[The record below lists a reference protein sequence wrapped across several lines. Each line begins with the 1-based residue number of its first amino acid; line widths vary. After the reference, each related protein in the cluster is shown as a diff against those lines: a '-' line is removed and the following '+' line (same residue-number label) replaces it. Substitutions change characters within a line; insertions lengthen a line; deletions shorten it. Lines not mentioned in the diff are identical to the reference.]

1 VCHVVVVDSV
11 DIRRAGEEIDNKKS
25 AFQCTAI
32 HVFVRYS
39 QAQLELGLTLLRAEL
54 ESLWR
59 NAGVDAVLNY
69 RKPFSIRRKARQNP
83 PTYMRAVDAIAVA
96 VGAVAASAISPGCRN
111 LTGFWCCE
119 LTNLTQSTDGVSIA
133 TRADYGDGI
142 GTLSGLE
149 LRVHFSN
156 AASVI
161 NGSVSPDCSSID
173 WTDGAVWTRTAP
185 PWQPAVAP
193 PAWLH
198 SLSSILEINPLAYT
212 SPAGNGTGDGS
223 GTWASLLQKLDHLK
237 ATGVGGVWIAYY
249 NLATAHF
256 YGIRSVYAATDPTTL
271 DEALGS
277 VDDFDAFVAA
287 CHEAGI
293 RVFLDVIGHGLV
305 NTSLWIQREPDWFA
319 GGSWG
324 MTDFNY
330 SSPGFLAWWATTWT
344 TYVLARGADGF
355 RIDIADPS
363 WWVTGVWDDIAS
375 AARAGGREIAVWGE
389 GSRYHFS
396 QHDFIAPLQNVTA
409 SVMSAR
415 ADGHCFNSLQFSCH
429 DHGWQSA
436 PGNYFFL
443 RGSRAHFAY
452 GSLSPFIPLWLG
464 GDEYNEDPVVDLPH
478 LQKDLFGKSGLPG
491 GWMYGS
497 VRDWSQLDDPNGRQ
511 AQMLR
516 DTTAILAIQKA
527 HANVLHRNACAT
539 DMISIVDRVS
549 VSHSPLPLDP
559 YARFIKGVEA
569 VLVVA
574 STGNISQHI
583 VVDVPLER
591 FGFAGVAFFNV
602 SILFGGDGGSQR
614 LPAIELS
621 SLGLQLYADKTPG
634 GGATVVAISPTA

>member
-1 VCHVVVVDSV
+1 L
-11 DIRRAGEEIDNKKS
+11 
-25 AFQCTAI
+25 I
-32 HVFVRYS
+32 HH
-39 QAQLELGLTLLRAEL
+39 
-54 ESLWR
+54 
-59 NAGVDAVLNY
+59 
-69 RKPFSIRRKARQNP
+69 K
-83 PTYMRAVDAIAVA
+83 MRAHFLIGVGVA
-96 VGAVAASAISPGCRN
+96 CGAASGVGLIAPIAPGCRN

-119 LTNLTQSTDGVSIA
+119 PTNLTQSADGLHITTS
-133 TRADYGDGI
+133 ADYGDGV

-149 LRVHFSN
+149 LSVLFSN
-156 AASVI
+156 APSVMI

-173 WTDGAVWTRTAP
+173 WTDGAIWTRAAP

-193 PAWLH
+193 PAWLT

-223 GTWASLLQKLDHLK
+223 GTWASLLPKVAHLQ

-271 DEALGS
+271 DNSLGS
-277 VDDFDAFVAA
+277 VDDFDAFVTE
-287 CHEAGI
+287 CHNAGI

-305 NTSLWIQREPDWFA
+305 NESKWVASHPDWFA

-324 MTDFNY
+324 MIDFNY
-330 SSPGFLAWWATTWT
+330 SSPGFRAWWATTWT

-355 RIDIADPS
+355 RIDIAEPS
-363 WWVTGVWDDIAS
+363 WWATGVWDDIAF

-409 SVMSAR
+409 SVISAR
-415 ADGHCFNSLQFSCH
+415 ADGHCFNTLQFSCH
-429 DHGWQSA
+429 DHGWESA

-464 GDEYNEDPVVDLPH
+464 GDEYNEDPIIDLPR
-478 LQKDLFGKSGLPG
+478 LQKDLYGKSGLPG

-511 AQMLR
+511 AQMLK
-516 DTTAILAIQKA
+516 DTTAILAIQQA
-527 HANVLHRNACAT
+527 YANVLHRNACAT
-539 DMISIVDRVS
+539 DIISIADRVS
-549 VSHSPLPLDP
+549 VSPSPLSLDP
-559 YARFIKGVEA
+559 YARFIEGVEA
-569 VLVVA
+569 VLVIA
-574 STGNISQHI
+574 STGSNISLH
-583 VVDVPLER
+583 VMVDVPLEMLG
-591 FGFAGVAFFNV
+591 FGQIAFFNV
-602 SILFGGDGGSQR
+602 STLFGGDGTSFQR
-614 LPAIELS
+614 LPALALS
-621 SLGLQLYADKTPG
+621 SLELQLHADNTPG